1 MVHYLVSHQLCLVFH
16 KFKAFLQIM
25 DLEIMDLHH
34 FVLVQFEND
43 Q

>member
-25 DLEIMDLHH
+25 DLHH